1 MFCARGGGAAIP
13 RLPLL
18 LLPPSRPAPPPLSGG
33 PAAFAPCGGPG
44 RRARVSGPGGGGGR
58 RGAAVGRT
66 KWKQPG
72 GADLLRPQP
81 APSRPLRTAAAQRLA
96 PR

>member
-1 MFCARGGGAAIP
+1 MRAAAERP
-13 RLPLL
+13 FRASLSFSS
-18 LLPPSRPAPPPLSGG
+18 LPPARPRRPSAGVPRPS
-33 PAAFAPCGGPG
+33 
-44 RRARVSGPGGGGGR
+44 RRAEGPGGGRACPGRERGGR